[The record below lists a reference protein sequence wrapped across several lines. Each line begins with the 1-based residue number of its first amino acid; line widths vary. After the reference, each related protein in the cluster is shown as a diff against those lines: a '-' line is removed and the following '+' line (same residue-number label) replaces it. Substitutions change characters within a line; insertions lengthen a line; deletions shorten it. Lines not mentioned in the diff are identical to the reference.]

1 MNGTFP
7 KLVES
12 LHKRTECNSKTK
24 LHSEKHDKYK
34 RENVYQIKEQ
44 ETKPLNSLFVYIV
57 RNQDIKPVNVSQSVV
72 SWSLG

>member
-7 KLVES
+7 KLDGS
-12 LHKRTECNSKTK
+12 LHKRTECNSKTP

-44 ETKPLNSLFVYIV
+44 ETKSLNPLFVYIV
-57 RNQDIKPVNVSQSVV
+57 RNQDIKPVNVSLSVV